1 MKGYVLLFSQYNFV
15 LLFLVGQANVTHS
28 TTQHRFII
36 SPLKVSPPFFSAE
49 TPTPRNAIHMCRK
62 NTHTVPPKISE
73 RGLYVVVVM
82 FEIIQRNCVPPQN
95 GVRMREVLTLSFS
108 S

>member
-1 MKGYVLLFSQYNFV
+1 
-15 LLFLVGQANVTHS
+15 
-28 TTQHRFII
+28 
-36 SPLKVSPPFFSAE
+36 
-49 TPTPRNAIHMCRK
+49 
-62 NTHTVPPKISE
+62 
-73 RGLYVVVVM
+73 VVVVM